1 MWQPTTEPDEETE
14 MPLYGGIDLHANNS
28 VIVLLNEQDEVIY
41 QKRLPNALP
50 TILEQLAPYHT
61 EMQGVV
67 VESTYNW
74 YWLVDGLMEADYRV
88 HLANP
93 AAIQQYNGL
102 KYTDDHSDAR
112 WLAHLLRL
120 AVLPE
125 GYIYPKAERAVRD
138 LLRKRTHV
146 VRQHTANVL
155 SVQNIMAR
163 NTGVRFSVKRIQEL
177 TKQELTTLL
186 TEETQVLAVTSS
198 LVVLDCLQHQI
209 KMLEKTVHKRLQHTP
224 SYEQLLTVQGIGTIL
239 AQTITLET
247 GAISRFPSVGNYASY
262 CRCVDSTKISN
273 GKRKGAGNVKNGNPY
288 LAWAYMEAAQFA
300 LRFQPA
306 AQRFYQRKLA
316 KSRNNTVLA
325 RKAVAHKLARACY
338 YMMRDLVPFEATKA
352 FG

>member
-1 MWQPTTEPDEETE
+1 ME
-14 MPLYGGIDLHANNS
+14 MPLYGGIDLHAKNS
-28 VIVLLNEQDEVIY
+28 VVVLLNEQDHVVSY
-41 QKRLPNALP
+41 QRFNNHLP
-50 TILEQLAPYHT
+50 TILEQLTPYRDDL
-61 EMQGVV
+61 EGVV

-93 AAIQQYNGL
+93 AAIQQYSGL

-120 AVLPE
+120 GVLPE

-138 LLRKRTHV
+138 LLRKRAHL

-163 NTGVRFSVKRIQEL
+163 NTGSRFSVKRIQEL
-177 TKQELTTLL
+177 TKQDLTTLL
-186 TEETQVLAVTSS
+186 AEETQVLAVTSS
-198 LVVLDCLQHQI
+198 LMVLDCLRHQI
-209 KMLEKTVHKRLQHTP
+209 KMLEQTVHKRLHHTP

-247 GAISRFPSVGNYASY
+247 GAISRFPTVGNYASY

-273 GKRKGAGNVKNGNPY
+273 GKRNGTDNVKNGNPY
-288 LAWAYMEAAQFA
+288 LAWASMEAAQFA
-300 LRFQPA
+300 LRFQPE

-316 KSRNNTVLA
+316 KSRNNTILA
-325 RKAVAHKLARACY
+325 RKAVAHKLSRACY